1 MLNQFKEHIAV
12 NFPELL
18 ENHFLVACSGGV
30 DSVVLAHLCALNKMD
45 FSIAHC
51 NFQLRG
57 SESNMD
63 AFFVED
69 LARKIGK
76 KIYIKDF
83 DTISYIN
90 KNKVSLQMAARE
102 LRYRWFEELM
112 KINKIKTLVTAHQ
125 ADDNLETFIINLS
138 RGTGIKGLTGIPVK
152 TSSISRPLLNFSR
165 AQIMQFAEIKNL
177 SWREDKSNLETKY
190 LRNKIRYGVIPKLKE
205 LHPGFL
211 GNFEATLSNLQGS
224 TALLKNYLSELKQN
238 LFQQQDEIIKIP
250 INSLSKLEPIKVYM
264 YELFH
269 EYGFKEWNDVVGL
282 LSALSGKEVR
292 SSTHRLIKDREY
304 LLLQPIHPSGVEKFV
319 IDTAISGTITEP
331 LHIKIEEVKAM
342 GETSN
347 KILYVDKET
356 LNHKLS
362 IKKREKGDYFYP
374 FGMSGKKKVSKF
386 YKDEKLDLISKEKQ
400 WLLCSG
406 DAIVWV
412 IGRRGDDRFKVTPT
426 TKYILKFTITE

>member
-1 MLNQFKEHIAV
+1 MLNQFKEHISV

-30 DSVVLAHLCALNKMD
+30 DSVVLAHLCAMNKMD

-69 LARKIGK
+69 LAKKIGK
-76 KIYIKDF
+76 NIYIKDF

-90 KNKVSLQMAARE
+90 INKVSLQMATRE

-152 TSSISRPLLNFSR
+152 TSNISRPLLKFSR
-165 AQIMQFAEIKNL
+165 AQIMQFAEIKNI
-177 SWREDKSNLETKY
+177 SWREDQSNLETKY
-190 LRNKIRYGVIPKLKE
+190 LRNKIRNSVIPKLKE
-205 LHPGFL
+205 VHPGFL

-224 TALLKNYLSELKQN
+224 SALLKNYLSELKQS
-238 LFQQQDEIIKIP
+238 LFEQQDEIIKIP
-250 INSLSKLEPIKVYM
+250 INSLEKLEPIKVYM

-282 LSALSGKEVR
+282 LSAISGKEVH

-304 LLLQPIHPSGVEKFV
+304 LLLQPIYPAIVEKFG
-319 IDTAISGTITEP
+319 IGAISGIITEP
-331 LHIKIEEVKAM
+331 LHMKIDEVKAM

-347 KILYVDKET
+347 TILYVDKET
-356 LNHKLS
+356 LNYKLS
-362 IKKREKGDYFYP
+362 IRKWQKGDYFYP
-374 FGMSGKKKVSKF
+374 FGMNGRKKVSKF
-386 YKDEKLDLISKEKQ
+386 YKDEKMDLISKEKQ

-412 IGRRGDDRFKVTPT
+412 MGRRGDDRFRVTPK
-426 TKYILKFTITE
+426 TKNILRFTITE

>member
-1 MLNQFKEHIAV
+1 MLNQFKEHISV

-18 ENHFLVACSGGV
+18 ENHFLVACSGGL
-30 DSVVLAHLCALNKMD
+30 DSVVLAHLCAMNKMD

-69 LARKIGK
+69 LAKKIGK
-76 KIYIKDF
+76 NIYIKDF

-90 KNKVSLQMAARE
+90 INKVSLQMAARE

-152 TSSISRPLLNFSR
+152 TSNISRPLLKFSR
-165 AQIMQFAEIKNL
+165 AQIMQFAEIKNI
-177 SWREDKSNLETKY
+177 SWREDQSNLETKY
-190 LRNKIRYGVIPKLKE
+190 LRNKIRNSVIPKLKE
-205 LHPGFL
+205 VHPGFL

-224 TALLKNYLSELKQN
+224 SALLKNYLSELKQS
-238 LFQQQDEIIKIP
+238 LFEQQDEIIKIP
-250 INSLSKLEPIKVYM
+250 INSLEKLEPIKVYM

-282 LSALSGKEVR
+282 LSAISGKEVH

-304 LLLQPIHPSGVEKFV
+304 LLLQPIYPAIVEKFG
-319 IDTAISGTITEP
+319 IDAISGIITEP
-331 LHIKIEEVKAM
+331 LHMKIDEVKAM

-347 KILYVDKET
+347 TILYVDKET
-356 LNHKLS
+356 LNYKLS
-362 IKKREKGDYFYP
+362 IRKWQKGDYFYP
-374 FGMSGKKKVSKF
+374 FGMNGRKKVSKF
-386 YKDEKLDLISKEKQ
+386 YKDEKMDLISKEKQ

-412 IGRRGDDRFKVTPT
+412 MGRRGDDRFRVTPK
-426 TKYILKFTITE
+426 TKNILRFTITE

>member
-12 NFPELL
+12 NYPKLL
-18 ENHFLVACSGGV
+18 KNHFLVACSGGV
-30 DSVVLAHLCALNKMD
+30 DSVVLTHLCALNKMD
-45 FSIAHC
+45 FSIVHC

-57 SESNMD
+57 YESDMD

-69 LARKIGK
+69 LARKNGK

-83 DTISYIN
+83 DTAGYISI
-90 KNKVSLQMAARE
+90 NKVSLQMAARE
-102 LRYRWFEELM
+102 LRYLWFEEIM
-112 KINKIKTLVTAHQ
+112 EINKIKTLVTAHQ

-138 RGTGIKGLTGIPVK
+138 RGTGIKGLTGIPAK
-152 TSSISRPLLNFSR
+152 TSNISRPMLIFSR
-165 AQIMQFAEIKNL
+165 AQIMQFAEINNIT
-177 SWREDKSNLETKY
+177 WREDRSNRETKY

-224 TALLKNYLSELKQN
+224 TALLTNYLAELKQN
-238 LFQQQDEIIKIP
+238 LFQQQDDIIRIP

-269 EYGFKEWNDVVGL
+269 EYGFKEWDDVVGL
-282 LSALSGKEVR
+282 LSAISGKEVH
-292 SSTHRLIKDREY
+292 SSTYRLIKDREY
-304 LLLQPIHPSGVEKFV
+304 LLLQPIYPSIVEKFV
-319 IDTAISGTITEP
+319 IDAISGTITEP
-331 LHIKIEEVKAM
+331 LHMQIDEVKAM

-347 KILYVDKET
+347 RILYVDKET
-356 LNHKLS
+356 LNLKLS
-362 IKKREKGDYFYP
+362 IRKWEKGDYFYP
-374 FGMSGKKKVSKF
+374 FGMNGRKKVSKF
-386 YKDEKLDLISKEKQ
+386 YKDEKMDLISKEKQ

-412 IGRRGDDRFKVTPT
+412 MGRRGDDRFKVTPK
-426 TKYILKFTITE
+426 TKNIIKFTITE

>member
-12 NFPELL
+12 KFPELL

-30 DSVVLAHLCALNKMD
+30 DSVVLVHLCTLNKMD
-45 FSIAHC
+45 FSIVHC

-57 SESNMD
+57 YESDMD

-69 LARKIGK
+69 LARKIDK
-76 KIYIKDF
+76 KIHIKDF
-83 DTISYIN
+83 NTVDYISI
-90 KNKVSLQMAARE
+90 NKVSLQMAARE

-112 KINKIKTLVTAHQ
+112 EINKIKTLVTAHQ

-138 RGTGIKGLTGIPVK
+138 RGTGIKGLTGIPAK
-152 TSSISRPLLNFSR
+152 TSTISRPMLIFSR
-165 AQIMQFAEIKNL
+165 AQIMQFAEINNI
-177 SWREDKSNLETKY
+177 SWREDQSNRETKY
-190 LRNKIRYGVIPKLKE
+190 LRNKIRYNVVPKLKE

-211 GNFEATLSNLQGS
+211 ANFESTRANLEGS
-224 TALLKNYLSELKQN
+224 AALLKNYLTALKQN
-238 LFQQQDEIIKIP
+238 FFQQQDDLIKIS
-250 INSLSKLEPIKVYM
+250 ISSLLKLEPIKVYM

-269 EYGFKEWNDVVGL
+269 EYGFKEWDDVVGL
-282 LSALSGKEVR
+282 LTAISGKEIR
-292 SSTHRLIKDREY
+292 SGTHRLIKDREY
-304 LLLQPIHPSGVEKFV
+304 LLLQALYPSIVEKFD
-319 IDTAISGTITEP
+319 IEAKSGTITEP
-331 LHIKIEEVKAM
+331 LHMKIEGVKTM

-362 IKKREKGDYFYP
+362 IRKWEKGDYFYP
-374 FGMSGKKKVSKF
+374 FGMNGTKKVSKF
-386 YKDEKLDLISKEKQ
+386 YKDEKMDLIAKEKQ

-412 IGRRGDDRFKVTPT
+412 MGRRGDDRFKVTPK
-426 TKYILKFTITE
+426 TKTILRFTITE